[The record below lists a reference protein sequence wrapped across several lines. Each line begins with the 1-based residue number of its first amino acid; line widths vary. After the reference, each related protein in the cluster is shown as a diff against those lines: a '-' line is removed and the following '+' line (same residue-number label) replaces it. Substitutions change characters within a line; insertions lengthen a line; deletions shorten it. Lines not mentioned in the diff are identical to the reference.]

1 MPHHHGRFAT
11 SAGVKQKGTPSHH
24 GISQRTPVS
33 KAAVMRTK
41 KLDPLSFEE
50 RRALTYKKIDHPG
63 EPLAVKMLG
72 KLTNAPKKNWDFFI
86 KNYSRIAKTQKLPT
100 IKAFAQ
106 MEEKARQKLYTATR
120 RNIMRGNLDP
130 FGEKSLLENA
140 GTQQDIERRRKEQ
153 ATTQD
158 TTQASSS
165 TLLAGSPTDSELS
178 QSDATNAAGT
188 ELTAKRIKK
197 RGRKINVYT
206 SSSGKTSDKLI
217 LGKKSLLGMV

>member
-1 MPHHHGRFAT
+1 MPDHHGRSGT
-11 SAGVKQKGTPSHH
+11 SMGVKQSPQKNISTDHRTTVQGNKHFINTKITKGNLNTWY
-24 GISQRTPVS
+24 
-33 KAAVMRTK
+33 TK
-41 KLDPLSFEE
+41 ILDDVTGASVKN
-50 RRALTYKKIDHPG
+50 RA
-63 EPLAVKMLG
+63 
-72 KLTNAPKKNWDFFI
+72 FFI
-86 KNYSRIAKTQKLPT
+86 KNYKRIKGTQSYLPST
-100 IKAFAQ
+100 
-106 MEEKARQKLYTATR
+106 EKFNLLSLEQKQDLYQKTR